1 MRRLDIAE
9 TGKRRPG
16 RPKIQNARYRS
27 FRIRLTEFEYQ
38 QLDEIAKG
46 TGMSKSEIFRSV
58 LGIRKGENRYNL
70 KSHVAEEGDSD
81 DNEI

>member
-38 QLDEIAKG
+38 QLDEISKD

-58 LGIRKGENRYNL
+58 LGIRKGENQYDL
-70 KSHVAEEGDSD
+70 KNYAEEEGDR
-81 DNEI
+81 I

>member
-1 MRRLDIAE
+1 MRHLDAVVIE
-9 TGKRRPG
+9 KRPRG
-16 RPKIQNARYRS
+16 RPKIQNSRYRS

-38 QLDEIAKG
+38 QLDEISKG

-58 LGIRKGENRYNL
+58 LGIRKGENQYDL
-70 KSHVAEEGDSD
+70 KNRAEEKGDSD

>member
-1 MRRLDIAE
+1 MGIAE
-9 TGKRRPG
+9 TGKRPRG
-16 RPKIQNARYRS
+16 RPKIQNSRHRS

-58 LGIRKGENRYNL
+58 LGDSKGRE
-70 KSHVAEEGDSD
+70 SV
-81 DNEI
+81 

>member
-1 MRRLDIAE
+1 MDIAE

-16 RPKIQNARYRS
+16 RPRIQNSRYRS

-58 LGIRKGENRYNL
+58 LGIRKGKNHYDL